1 MKKILLIIPVIILV
15 IYSTLRANPC
25 KITIRIP
32 ETNTY
37 PPFFMYDAN
46 GKMTG
51 LAIELAEALLKEAG
65 CSPVYI
71 SLPFA
76 RSLKYLESGQ
86 LNLMLNLSI
95 TEERK
100 AYIKYIGP
108 QLDETVVLVILK
120 GTNYKLNSLDDLKK
134 FPKPIGV
141 ERGKVYGKAFDLKRE
156 KDYSFRD
163 KIDEVSDLLSNEKKL
178 FSGRISCFLGYGYS
192 IFYKMRTDPLYKNFS
207 VHPFIINQDW
217 VYFGFSKQSVSD
229 ELFRRLQEAYQS
241 AKKKG
246 LFEAIRLRYSLR

>member
-1 MKKILLIIPVIILV
+1 MKKIFLIPIIFLIICCALI
-15 IYSTLRANPC
+15 ADPC
-25 KITIRIP
+25 KITVRIP
-32 ETNTY
+32 EGSIY
-37 PPFFMYDAN
+37 PPFFMQDTN
-46 GKMTG
+46 GKLTG
-51 LAIELAEALLKEAG
+51 LAIELAEALLYEAG
-65 CSPVYI
+65 CTPVYVP
-71 SLPFA
+71 LPFA

-108 QLDETVVLVILK
+108 QLDETVVIVILK
-120 GTNYKLNSLDDLKK
+120 GSNYKINSLDDLKK

-141 ERGKVYGKAFDLKRE
+141 ERGKVYGKTFDLKRE
-156 KDYSFRD
+156 KDYSFRE

-178 FSGRISCFLGYGYS
+178 LSGRISCFLGYGYN
-192 IFYKMRTDPLYKNFS
+192 IFYKMKSDPQYKNFS

-217 VYFGFSKQSVSD
+217 VYFGFSKKSVSD
-229 ELFRRLQEAYQS
+229 DLFKRLQAAYQS
-241 AKKKG
+241 AKRKG